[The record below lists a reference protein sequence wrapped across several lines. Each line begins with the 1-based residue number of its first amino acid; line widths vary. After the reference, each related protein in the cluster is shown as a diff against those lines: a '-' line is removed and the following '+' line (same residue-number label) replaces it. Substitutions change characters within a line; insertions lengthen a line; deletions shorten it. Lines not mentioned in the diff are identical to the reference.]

1 MATLR
6 EDELDRRGN
15 LTPVLRGF
23 YIAVRMAPGGGPRR
37 VPGPSRTERWG
48 RAEAMQ
54 PPVHEVIAQL
64 CRRNPRFAAQAYLF
78 VLEALQRRMLLL
90 DAPRHITGP
99 ELAGSVRDLALKRFG
114 LLARTVLEHWG
125 VSSTSDLG
133 EIVFLLV
140 DHGVLTKQDTDS
152 REDFEGLFSFER
164 AFEAEYPWG
173 H

>member
-1 MATLR
+1 
-6 EDELDRRGN
+6 
-15 LTPVLRGF
+15 
-23 YIAVRMAPGGGPRR
+23 
-37 VPGPSRTERWG
+37 
-48 RAEAMQ
+48 MQ
-54 PPVHEVIAQL
+54 PPVQEVIDQL
-64 CRRNPRFAAQAYLF
+64 CRRNPRFAPQGYLF
-78 VLEALQRRMLLL
+78 VLEALQIHMMLLEQ
-90 DAPRHITGP
+90 PRHITGP

-125 VSSTSDLG
+125 VTSTADLG

-152 REDFEGLFSFER
+152 REDFDGLFSFER